1 MITLTIISFLI
12 LSCYLVYILKTI
24 GIRRLPSLSDSYYK
38 LGKKGY
44 IFQIVLFLTAALL
57 VPVLLEKTPE
67 PFKFL
72 AFFTTA
78 PILFVAMA
86 PKFKDIV
93 LEGKVH
99 VWAAKISA
107 VFSIIWCIIMLKWL
121 AIPVILGPGL
131 LFYIMNRKHKQPTFF
146 AEMVCFAML
155 YISMLFI

>member
-1 MITLTIISFLI
+1 MTTLTIISFLI

-38 LGKKGY
+38 LEKRGY
-44 IFQIVLFLTAALL
+44 IFQLALFLTAALL
-57 VPVLLEKTPE
+57 IPVLLEKTPE
-67 PFKFL
+67 PFTFL

-78 PILFVAMA
+78 PILFVAIT

-99 VWAAKISA
+99 TWAAKISA
-107 VFSIIWCIIMLKWL
+107 VFSIIWCIIMLKWI
-121 AIPVILGPGL
+121 AIPVILGPGII
-131 LFYIMNRKHKQPTFF
+131 FYILNRKYKQPTFF

-155 YISMLFI
+155 YIAMLLI